1 MLILHSVI
9 ECMRCAH
16 EIAIFYNYLFQISK
30 NQEIP
35 KKYILLR
42 ALFKSQHTT
51 RAIAAIASAATRGLS
66 YSLLSFFNV
75 LPIIRS
81 FDASYLNLC
90 NIEFDYLK
98 PNALGYIPHIS

>member
-1 MLILHSVI
+1 MANLILIPGKLSLHTS
-9 ECMRCAH
+9 
-16 EIAIFYNYLFQISK
+16 YSSFQ
-30 NQEIP
+30 
-35 KKYILLR
+35 
-42 ALFKSQHTT
+42 ATTHTT
-51 RAIAAIASAATRGLS
+51 AIAAIASAATRGLS
-66 YSLLSFFNV
+66 YLLLSFFNV

>member
-1 MLILHSVI
+1 MHMKL
-9 ECMRCAH
+9 
-16 EIAIFYNYLFQISK
+16 LFIQLPFPHQISK
-30 NQEIP
+30 NQEIL
-35 KKYILLR
+35 KKKLTSYSY
-42 ALFKSQHTT
+42 FQVTTHTT
-51 RAIAAIASAATRGLS
+51 AIASAVTRGLS

-98 PNALGYIPHIS
+98 PNALG